1 MIKYK
6 ELLFLN
12 KINRV
17 GKVTIYTKYWDML
30 INSKDMD
37 DLFNKLHKSNKIS
50 EDKLIKAKN
59 EAEKIYDSVVN
70 DSEINVITV
79 FVKEYPKKLFDM
91 ENQKPLY
98 LYVKGNIEAL
108 SKSNIAI
115 IGTRKPSNNTEIFE
129 KKIVKRILD
138 VSKRVVVS
146 GLALGCDK
154 IAHETTVNENK
165 ITIAFLPC
173 GLNVISPSSNKKLAK
188 SIIEQDGCLVSEYE
202 PDKKV
207 FKRSYVERD
216 KIVAAFSDIVFVL
229 QCGEKSGTMHTVN
242 ATIDFKKVNHRDLYV
257 YLPEDMSDGDYSGN
271 ISILKSNNG
280 TKVSDIDEFC
290 EEIVILEK
298 DNNLNKNADYQ
309 SKLI

>member
-79 FVKEYPKKLFDM
+79 FDKEYPKKLFDM

-98 LYVKGNIEAL
+98 LYVKGSMDAL

-129 KKIVKRILD
+129 KKN
-138 VSKRVVVS
+138 S
-146 GLALGCDK
+146 
-154 IAHETTVNENK
+154 
-165 ITIAFLPC
+165 
-173 GLNVISPSSNKKLAK
+173 
-188 SIIEQDGCLVSEYE
+188 
-202 PDKKV
+202 
-207 FKRSYVERD
+207 
-216 KIVAAFSDIVFVL
+216 
-229 QCGEKSGTMHTVN
+229 
-242 ATIDFKKVNHRDLYV
+242 
-257 YLPEDMSDGDYSGN
+257 
-271 ISILKSNNG
+271 
-280 TKVSDIDEFC
+280 
-290 EEIVILEK
+290 
-298 DNNLNKNADYQ
+298 
-309 SKLI
+309 

>member
-79 FVKEYPKKLFDM
+79 FDKEYPKKLFDM

-98 LYVKGNIEAL
+98 LYVKRSMDPL

-129 KKIVKRILD
+129 K
-138 VSKRVVVS
+138 
-146 GLALGCDK
+146 
-154 IAHETTVNENK
+154 N
-165 ITIAFLPC
+165 
-173 GLNVISPSSNKKLAK
+173 
-188 SIIEQDGCLVSEYE
+188 
-202 PDKKV
+202 
-207 FKRSYVERD
+207 
-216 KIVAAFSDIVFVL
+216 
-229 QCGEKSGTMHTVN
+229 
-242 ATIDFKKVNHRDLYV
+242 
-257 YLPEDMSDGDYSGN
+257 
-271 ISILKSNNG
+271 
-280 TKVSDIDEFC
+280 
-290 EEIVILEK
+290 
-298 DNNLNKNADYQ
+298 
-309 SKLI
+309 

>member
-79 FVKEYPKKLFDM
+79 FDKEYPKKLFDM

-98 LYVKGNIEAL
+98 LYVKGSMDAL

-129 KKIVKRILD
+129 
-138 VSKRVVVS
+138 
-146 GLALGCDK
+146 
-154 IAHETTVNENK
+154 
-165 ITIAFLPC
+165 
-173 GLNVISPSSNKKLAK
+173 IS
-188 SIIEQDGCLVSEYE
+188 
-202 PDKKV
+202 
-207 FKRSYVERD
+207 
-216 KIVAAFSDIVFVL
+216 
-229 QCGEKSGTMHTVN
+229 
-242 ATIDFKKVNHRDLYV
+242 
-257 YLPEDMSDGDYSGN
+257 
-271 ISILKSNNG
+271 
-280 TKVSDIDEFC
+280 
-290 EEIVILEK
+290 
-298 DNNLNKNADYQ
+298 
-309 SKLI
+309 